1 MQDAGQAPLCMQSLA
16 AKGFLDIPITLSKRR
31 NALKE
36 HGSTA
41 RYVTTPKQ
49 LRDDPLSRLTVF
61 YDA

>member
-1 MQDAGQAPLCMQSLA
+1 MQSLA

-49 LRDDPLSRLTVF
+49 LRDDPLSR
-61 YDA
+61 